1 MKNLLGAASAAAIL
15 LAAGA
20 AFAQAPAPGGP
31 APGAPTPAPGF
42 GIQGDAAA
50 PPSVDTI
57 VAALGN
63 TEAEI
68 GKLATLPAD
77 ATVEVVELDG
87 LLGGADAGALTPAIT
102 AAEGQAEAIQT
113 ALEGNQTILAQLE
126 SQNVE
131 IEDVVGF
138 GIEGSN
144 VLVFVRQSTGNADAN
159 PANAPGGQVGAPPPV
174 APAP

>member
-1 MKNLLGAASAAAIL
+1 MEVSMKNLLAAASAAAIL
-15 LAAGA
+15 LSAGA
-20 AFAQAPAPGGP
+20 ALAQ

-63 TEAEI
+63 SEAEI
-68 GKLATLPAD
+68 GKLATLPES
-77 ATVEVVELDG
+77 ATVEVVELDEF
-87 LLGGADAGALTPAIT
+87 LAGADAAALTPAVT

-113 ALEGNQTILAQLE
+113 ALEGNQIILAQLE

>member
-1 MKNLLGAASAAAIL
+1 MKNLLGAASTAAIL

-20 AFAQAPAPGGP
+20 AFAQAPSP

-42 GIQGDAAA
+42 GIQGDAAPA
-50 PPSVDTI
+50 ADVSVDTI

-63 TEAEI
+63 TDAEI
-68 GKLATLPAD
+68 GKLAALPES
-77 ATVEVVELDG
+77 ATVQVVELDEYLAG
-87 LLGGADAGALTPAIT
+87 NDAATLNPALT
-102 AAEGQAEAIQT
+102 AAEGQGEALRA
-113 ALEGNQTILAQLE
+113 ALQGNALILAQLE
-126 SQNVE
+126 SQNVQL
-131 IEDVVGF
+131 EDVVGF

-159 PANAPGGQVGAPPPV
+159 PANAPGGAVGG

>member
-1 MKNLLGAASAAAIL
+1 MKNLLAAASAAAIL

-20 AFAQAPAPGGP
+20 AFAQAPSQT
-31 APGAPTPAPGF
+31 PGAPTPAPGF

-63 TEAEI
+63 TDAEI
-68 GKLATLPAD
+68 GKLATLPES
-77 ATVEVVELDG
+77 ATVEVVELDEF
-87 LLGGADAGALTPAIT
+87 LQGADAATLNPALT
-102 AAEGQAEAIQT
+102 AAEGQAEAVRT
-113 ALEGNQTILAQLE
+113 ALEGNALIVAQLE
-126 SQNVE
+126 SQNVAL
-131 IEDVVGF
+131 EDVVGF

-159 PANAPGGQVGAPPPV
+159 PANAPGGQVGAPAA
-174 APAP
+174 AP